1 MLQFDYQVT
10 GNTEQRM
17 VTGAEIII
25 NNSEDKVEVTVSNQ
39 YLPQLCCKM
48 VDSDKL
54 EECLSASIANV
65 SKSFEIVNNR
75 LTSVKKRT
83 FANLKVE
90 QISLNNNLIETL
102 ENDAFYNLTNLIVLT
117 MSRNLLEVLN
127 PEAFSLL
134 PNLSGLN
141 LRFNR
146 LHTLQTGAFEGISPR
161 TELTV
166 DLNGNRI
173 RTLPDDVFSNH
184 TFGQLDLGNNPVK
197 KIAASFCEGCSM
209 EKIYLSCDYLTLED
223 VEMIRNWAE
232 AGGVRLYTK
241 RRTVTSA
248 EIIINN
254 SEEKVEVTVSKQYL
268 PQLCCKM
275 VDSNNVEG
283 CLSASIANVARS
295 FKITNNRLRSVKK
308 GTFAN
313 LKVNTIS
320 LSNNL
325 IETLENDA
333 FYNLTNLITLS
344 LSRNLLEVLNP
355 EAFFLLSNLAA
366 LDLMFNRIHTL
377 QTGFFKFLTNNVQ
390 VLLNCNRISRVEKA
404 FAGVSPRTRL
414 TIDLNGNRIQT
425 LSEDVF
431 SNHTFGQLDLGNNP
445 VKKIAKTFCEGC
457 TMETLYLSCD
467 YLTLEDVEMIRN
479 WAEVALVRLF
489 TTHICRVAFF

>member
-1 MLQFDYQVT
+1 MLLQFFTFSLLLKVHISLACYYWGMLQFDYEIT
-10 GNTEQRM
+10 SYTE
-17 VTGAEIII
+17 
-25 NNSEDKVEVTVSNQ
+25 
-39 YLPQLCCKM
+39 
-48 VDSDKL
+48 
-54 EECLSASIANV
+54 
-65 SKSFEIVNNR
+65 
-75 LTSVKKRT
+75 
-83 FANLKVE
+83 
-90 QISLNNNLIETL
+90 
-102 ENDAFYNLTNLIVLT
+102 
-117 MSRNLLEVLN
+117 
-127 PEAFSLL
+127 
-134 PNLSGLN
+134 
-141 LRFNR
+141 
-146 LHTLQTGAFEGISPR
+146 
-161 TELTV
+161 
-166 DLNGNRI
+166 
-173 RTLPDDVFSNH
+173 
-184 TFGQLDLGNNPVK
+184 
-197 KIAASFCEGCSM
+197 
-209 EKIYLSCDYLTLED
+209 
-223 VEMIRNWAE
+223 
-232 AGGVRLYTK
+232 

-275 VDSNNVEG
+275 VDSNSNFVMVSFDNCDIVDVEG

-344 LSRNLLEVLNP
+344 LSRNHLEVLNP
-355 EAFFLLSNLAA
+355 EAFFLLPNLAA

-404 FAGVSPRTRL
+404 FAGVFPRTRL

-479 WAEVALVRLF
+479 WTEVALVRLF
-489 TTHICRVAFF
+489 TSGCSYHNMTIGGVSPSQCNQAKNNVTCNFLLYLGLLFMVNCI

>member
-1 MLQFDYQVT
+1 MFLQFFMLSLVLKLHISLACYYWGMLQFDYQVT

-48 VDSDKL
+48 VDSDSNFVMLSFDNCHIVEL

-146 LHTLQTGAFEGISPR
+146 LHTLQTGVFKFLVRRFELLLNCNRISRVEKAFEGISPR

-232 AGGVRLYTK
+232 AGGVRLYTSGCSYYNM
-241 RRTVTSA
+241 TSGIPPSKCNQA
-248 EIIINN
+248 KN
-254 SEEKVEVTVSKQYL
+254 SV
-268 PQLCCKM
+268 PW
-275 VDSNNVEG
+275 N
-283 CLSASIANVARS
+283 
-295 FKITNNRLRSVKK
+295 
-308 GTFAN
+308 FA
-313 LKVNTIS
+313 
-320 LSNNL
+320 
-325 IETLENDA
+325 
-333 FYNLTNLITLS
+333 
-344 LSRNLLEVLNP
+344 
-355 EAFFLLSNLAA
+355 
-366 LDLMFNRIHTL
+366 
-377 QTGFFKFLTNNVQ
+377 
-390 VLLNCNRISRVEKA
+390 
-404 FAGVSPRTRL
+404 
-414 TIDLNGNRIQT
+414 
-425 LSEDVF
+425 
-431 SNHTFGQLDLGNNP
+431 
-445 VKKIAKTFCEGC
+445 
-457 TMETLYLSCD
+457 LYLG
-467 YLTLEDVEMIRN
+467 L
-479 WAEVALVRLF
+479 LF
-489 TTHICRVAFF
+489 IVNCI